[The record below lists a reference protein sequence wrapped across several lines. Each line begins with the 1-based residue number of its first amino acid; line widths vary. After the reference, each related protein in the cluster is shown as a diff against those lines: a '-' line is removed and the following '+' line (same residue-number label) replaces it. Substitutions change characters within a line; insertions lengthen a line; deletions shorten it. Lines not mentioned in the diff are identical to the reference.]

1 MVRNKNGNYA
11 IYLWIS
17 AALLIVVRII
27 IPDYLDSTT
36 EFILLFMDFFGF
48 LAILFAIFY
57 SFLAIETIV
66 KEKKKK
72 KRIVKKNE

>member
-1 MVRNKNGNYA
+1 MVLNKNGSYA
-11 IYLWIS
+11 LYLWVS
-17 AALLIVVRII
+17 AVLLIVVSII
-27 IPDYLDSTT
+27 LPDYLDSTT

-57 SFLAIETIV
+57 SFLAIEAIV

-72 KRIVKKNE
+72 KRIVSKNE